1 MPPPPPGGVPAAAVS
16 PQGPTSLV
24 SQPQQEQAQQ
34 QVGDEMRN
42 VMMTIQKLHTG
53 IEDLASQY
61 PEFAQFAKQAMDA
74 LKDGMVAIVSSS
86 QRGAEV
92 PSPTV

>member
-1 MPPPPPGGVPAAAVS
+1 
-16 PQGPTSLV
+16 
-24 SQPQQEQAQQ
+24 
-34 QVGDEMRN
+34 MRA

-74 LKDGMVAIVSSS
+74 LKDGMVAIVSNV
-86 QRGAEV
+86 QRGTEV
-92 PSPTV
+92 PSPTA